1 MKLHIK
7 LHCDL
12 HSQTACCNYCFV
24 HVQLY
29 SYSSCSCSTDVDECA
44 SNPCSNAL
52 KCIDLINDYAC
63 ECKAGW
69 KGSHCNE
76 SEYAVMGWLCF
87 AHCGY
92 DITMYIF
99 VGLY

>member
-1 MKLHIK
+1 MSSDAFL
-7 LHCDL
+7 
-12 HSQTACCNYCFV
+12 QYCC
-24 HVQLY
+24 
-29 SYSSCSCSTDVDECA
+29 CSCSTDVDECV

-52 KCIDLINDYAC
+52 KCIDLVNDYAC

-76 SEYAVMGWLCF
+76 SEYAVNGMAMCF
-87 AHCGY
+87 AHCDY

-99 VGLY
+99 VCLH